1 MNKEIMTKVA
11 AFAATALVG
20 VSATLIGIKAH
31 EKLAA
36 TFAKTKEEIPVVDV
50 ETEQTED

>member
-11 AFAATALVG
+11 AFAAAALVG
-20 VSATLIGIKAH
+20 VSAALIGLKAH

-36 TFAKTKEEIPVVDV
+36 TLAKTEEEVPVVDV